1 MTTILPIGPRLTVPR
16 LGGLPLACGRHLA
29 QAHLTAI
36 PWSDRWKYDDIVA
49 GIYIV
54 TDPSGRVRWLG
65 QANRE
70 DDLPGR
76 LDDHNRNPAKREVF
90 AKVRALHLHDGTPP
104 RTIDA
109 IEGRCA
115 DLLGL
120 REVMKPLKWPLA
132 TDWLTLTA

>member
-1 MTTILPIGPRLTVPR
+1 MTTILPIGPRLTTPR
-16 LGGLPLACGRHLA
+16 LGALPLACGRHLA
-29 QAHLTAI
+29 QAHLRPI
-36 PWSDRWKYDDIVA
+36 PWSDRWKYNDIVV

-54 TDPSGRVRWLG
+54 TDPSGCVRWLG

-76 LDDHNRNPAKREVF
+76 LDNHHRNPAKREVF

-104 RTIDA
+104 RALDA

-120 REVMKPLKWPLA
+120 REVMKPLRWPSA
-132 TDWLTLTA
+132 DDWLALTA